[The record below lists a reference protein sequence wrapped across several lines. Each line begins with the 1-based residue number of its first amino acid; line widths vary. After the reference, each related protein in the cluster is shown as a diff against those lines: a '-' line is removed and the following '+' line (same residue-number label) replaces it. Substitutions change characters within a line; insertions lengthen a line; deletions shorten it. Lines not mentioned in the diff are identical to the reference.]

1 MILWYTNHMEVGLMI
16 SDFMFLVM
24 GMMMFFGA
32 VIIAFFVFVAVANWK
47 LFEKAGKPG
56 WASLIPV
63 YNVVVLL
70 DIIGYKWYYIF
81 FFFLGIVPL
90 IGWVL
95 SMLFTVSFSFKLAKS
110 FGQTNLFGV
119 GLWLLSPVFSAI
131 IGFSKDIN
139 YVGPA
144 VNGDV
149 DFNDLF

>member
-1 MILWYTNHMEVGLMI
+1 MI

-81 FFFLGIVPL
+81 FFFLRNSSLDRMGFI
-90 IGWVL
+90 
-95 SMLFTVSFSFKLAKS
+95 
-110 FGQTNLFGV
+110 N
-119 GLWLLSPVFSAI
+119 AI
-131 IGFSKDIN
+131 YGF
-139 YVGPA
+139 
-144 VNGDV
+144 
-149 DFNDLF
+149 L